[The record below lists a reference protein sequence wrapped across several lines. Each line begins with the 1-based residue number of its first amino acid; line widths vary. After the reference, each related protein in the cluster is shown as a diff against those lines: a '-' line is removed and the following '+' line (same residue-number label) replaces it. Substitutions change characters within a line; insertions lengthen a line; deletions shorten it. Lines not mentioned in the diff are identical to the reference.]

1 MRRVHSVCV
10 PTTRATSDLYSYTHT
25 HAQIDID
32 IYIYRCIYMRK
43 SGARAVM
50 EAFDEASAL
59 GLRADD
65 AGYK

>member
-1 MRRVHSVCV
+1 MRALGGGIGPRK
-10 PTTRATSDLYSYTHT
+10 AEGKSDDS
-25 HAQIDID
+25 
-32 IYIYRCIYMRK
+32 RK